1 MTANQT
7 QFKASGTAGKT
18 HSTIGSSPYNAALS
32 FFLANPSARK
42 CSIIEGVQD
51 GVFFTVNYDR
61 NNWPRS
67 YKDITKARA
76 KDLPKE

>member
-18 HSTIGSSPYNAALS
+18 NSTIGSSPYNAALS
-32 FFLANPSARK
+32 FFLTNPSARK

-51 GVFFTVNYDR
+51 GAFFTVDYTPGR
-61 NNWPRS
+61 WPRS
-67 YKDITKARA
+67 YKDVTKAQA